1 MSHRSAPSRRLGRWV
16 PAIAAPVVVLGV
28 VVAMPL
34 SAGAAPSLPAKT
46 PQQVLD
52 LIATSTSVKALS
64 GTVSQTSD
72 LGLPALP
79 TTGADSD
86 SSTAAALNLL
96 TGSHTFRVFAAG
108 RSDRR
113 VQVLDSSGE
122 RDVVQHGTSIWSY
135 DSAKDEADHVTI
147 DPSKLPAHRD
157 APGDGAAGTV
167 TPDQAATQLL
177 AKLAPSSTVTTDTN
191 ASVAGRDAYVLKI
204 VPKTA
209 ATTVGSV
216 EIAVDAETGLPLRVQ
231 VVPRGTTSPAVS
243 IGYTA
248 ISYATPPASTFLFT
262 APNGATV
269 HTSTVPKHDLKRVER
284 GSYKPLAIAA
294 KPTVTGTGWASVVTV
309 PKGRVPASVTSSPLY
324 SQATTAVAGGRA
336 ISTSLVNVLI
346 TTDGRVLAGAVPL
359 STLQADAAE

>member
-1 MSHRSAPSRRLGRWV
+1 MSHRSVRWL

-34 SAGAAPSLPAKT
+34 SAGAAPTLPAKT

-52 LIATSTSVKALS
+52 LIATSASVTGLS

-79 TTGADSD
+79 TTGAGGD
-86 SSTAAALNLL
+86 SSTAATLNLL
-96 TGSHTFRVFAAG
+96 TGSHTFRVFASG

-113 VQVLDSSGE
+113 VQVLDSGGE

-135 DSAKDEADHVTI
+135 DSAKNEADHITI
-147 DPSKLPAHRD
+147 DPSRLPAHREHSGP
-157 APGDGAAGTV
+157 AGDGAAGTV

-177 AKLAPSSTVTTDTN
+177 ARLAPTSTVTTDTN
-191 ASVAGRDAYVLKI
+191 ATVAGRDAYVLKI

-216 EIAVDAETGLPLRVQ
+216 DVAVDATTGLPLRVQ

-248 ISYATPPASTFLFT
+248 ISYATPPAGTFLFT
-262 APNGATV
+262 APKDATV
-269 HTSTVPKHDLKRVER
+269 HSSTVPKHDLKPAER
-284 GSYKPLAIAA
+284 GSRNPLATTAG
-294 KPTVTGTGWASVVTV
+294 PTVTGTGWASVVTV
-309 PKGRVPASVTSSPLY
+309 PKGRVPASVISSPLY
-324 SQATTAVAGGRA
+324 SQTTTAVAGGRA

-359 STLQADAAE
+359 STLQADAGK

>member
-1 MSHRSAPSRRLGRWV
+1 MSHRSLRWLPAVVAPVAVLGAVIAV
-16 PAIAAPVVVLGV
+16 PMAASAAPV
-28 VVAMPL
+28 
-34 SAGAAPSLPAKT
+34 LPEKT

-52 LIATSTSVKALS
+52 LIAASDQVTALS

-72 LGLPALP
+72 LGLPTLP
-79 TTGADSD
+79 TTGAGSDSD
-86 SSTAAALNLL
+86 TAQTLNLL
-96 TGSHTFRVFAAG
+96 TGSHSFRVYASG
-108 RSDRR
+108 RADRR
-113 VQVLDSSGE
+113 VQVLDSNGE

-135 DSAKDEADHVTI
+135 DSAKDEADHITVDT
-147 DPSKLPAHRD
+147 SRLPAHRQQS
-157 APGDGAAGTV
+157 GAMGTV
-167 TPDQAATQLL
+167 TPDQAAQQLL

-191 ASVAGRDAYVLKI
+191 ASVAGRDAYVLKV
-204 VPKTA
+204 VPKTT

-216 EIAVDAETGLPLRVQ
+216 EVAVDAKTGLPLRVQ

-248 ISYATPPASTFLFT
+248 ISYATPAASTFRFT
-262 APNGATV
+262 APKGATV
-269 HTSTVPKHDLKRVER
+269 HSSTVPKHTLTAPSRSQRTTPTGPK
-284 GSYKPLAIAA
+284 A
-294 KPTVTGTGWASVVTV
+294 TVTGTGWASVVTV

-359 STLQADAAE
+359 STLQADAGN